1 MMAVSTIVMNNSQ
14 EHVKSK
20 STYFLHFFQL
30 EKLWGMIHISL
41 NDPNNTLV
49 DNKVQ
54 GRLFTM
60 NVKKCLKRQLLV
72 VSNFERSPE
81 LLLEIKKNCYLS
93 FYYNC
98 FK

>member
-1 MMAVSTIVMNNSQ
+1 MTL
-14 EHVKSK
+14 
-20 STYFLHFFQL
+20 T
-30 EKLWGMIHISL
+30 
-41 NDPNNTLV
+41 TLV
-49 DNKVQ
+49 DNIVQ

-81 LLLEIKKNCYLS
+81 LLLEINKIAICLFITTNELLKLLISTNKVIS
-93 FYYNC
+93 VGWFRPISKFI

>member
-1 MMAVSTIVMNNSQ
+1 MTLS
-14 EHVKSK
+14 
-20 STYFLHFFQL
+20 
-30 EKLWGMIHISL
+30 
-41 NDPNNTLV
+41 TLV

-81 LLLEIKKNCYLS
+81 LLLEIKKIAIFLFITTNELLKLLIS
-93 FYYNC
+93 TNKVISVGWFRPIAKFI

>member
-1 MMAVSTIVMNNSQ
+1 MTL
-14 EHVKSK
+14 
-20 STYFLHFFQL
+20 T
-30 EKLWGMIHISL
+30 
-41 NDPNNTLV
+41 TLV

-81 LLLEIKKNCYLS
+81 LLLEIKKKLLFVFLFQQMNYKNYLYPRIRS
-93 FYYNC
+93 FRLDGSDRFRNLSLND
-98 FK
+98 KNI

>member
-1 MMAVSTIVMNNSQ
+1 MTL
-14 EHVKSK
+14 
-20 STYFLHFFQL
+20 T
-30 EKLWGMIHISL
+30 
-41 NDPNNTLV
+41 TLV
-49 DNKVQ
+49 DNKIQ

-81 LLLEIKKNCYLS
+81 LLLEIEKKFAICLFITTVTNELLKLLKS
-93 FYYNC
+93 TNKVISVGWLRPISKFI

>member
-1 MMAVSTIVMNNSQ
+1 
-14 EHVKSK
+14 
-20 STYFLHFFQL
+20 
-30 EKLWGMIHISL
+30 MIHISL

-81 LLLEIKKNCYLS
+81 LLLEIEKKIAICLFITTVTNELLKLLKS
-93 FYYNC
+93 TNKVISVGWFRPISKFI

>member
-1 MMAVSTIVMNNSQ
+1 
-14 EHVKSK
+14 
-20 STYFLHFFQL
+20 
-30 EKLWGMIHISL
+30 MIHISL

-81 LLLEIKKNCYLS
+81 LLLEIEKKFAICLFITTVTNELLKLLIS
-93 FYYNC
+93 TNKVISVGWFRPISKFI

>member
-1 MMAVSTIVMNNSQ
+1 MTL
-14 EHVKSK
+14 
-20 STYFLHFFQL
+20 T
-30 EKLWGMIHISL
+30 
-41 NDPNNTLV
+41 TLV
-49 DNKVQ
+49 DNKIQ

-81 LLLEIKKNCYLS
+81 LLLEIEKKFVICLFITTVTNELLKLLIS
-93 FYYNC
+93 TNKVISVGWFRPISKFI

>member
-1 MMAVSTIVMNNSQ
+1 
-14 EHVKSK
+14 
-20 STYFLHFFQL
+20 
-30 EKLWGMIHISL
+30 MIHISL
-41 NDPNNTLV
+41 NDPNDTLV

-81 LLLEIKKNCYLS
+81 LLLEIKKNC
-93 FYYNC
+93 
-98 FK
+98 

>member
-1 MMAVSTIVMNNSQ
+1 
-14 EHVKSK
+14 
-20 STYFLHFFQL
+20 
-30 EKLWGMIHISL
+30 MIHISL

-81 LLLEIKKNCYLS
+81 LLHEIETNIAICLFITTVS
-93 FYYNC
+93 NE
-98 FK
+98 

>member
-1 MMAVSTIVMNNSQ
+1 MTL
-14 EHVKSK
+14 
-20 STYFLHFFQL
+20 T
-30 EKLWGMIHISL
+30 
-41 NDPNNTLV
+41 TLV
-49 DNKVQ
+49 DNKIQ

-81 LLLEIKKNCYLS
+81 LLLEIKKIANCLFITTNELLKLLIS
-93 FYYNC
+93 TNKVISVGWFRPISKFI

>member
-1 MMAVSTIVMNNSQ
+1 MTL
-14 EHVKSK
+14 
-20 STYFLHFFQL
+20 T
-30 EKLWGMIHISL
+30 
-41 NDPNNTLV
+41 TLV

-54 GRLFTM
+54 GSLFTM

-81 LLLEIKKNCYLS
+81 LLLEIEKKIAVCLFITTHELLKLLISTNKVIS
-93 FYYNC
+93 VGWFRPISKFI

>member
-1 MMAVSTIVMNNSQ
+1 MTL
-14 EHVKSK
+14 
-20 STYFLHFFQL
+20 T
-30 EKLWGMIHISL
+30 
-41 NDPNNTLV
+41 TLV

-54 GRLFTM
+54 GSLFTM

-81 LLLEIKKNCYLS
+81 LLLEIKKIAICLFNTTNEFLKLLIS
-93 FYYNC
+93 TNKVISVGWFRPISKFI

>member
-1 MMAVSTIVMNNSQ
+1 
-14 EHVKSK
+14 
-20 STYFLHFFQL
+20 
-30 EKLWGMIHISL
+30 MIHISL

-72 VSNFERSPE
+72 VSNFEGSPE
-81 LLLEIKKNCYLS
+81 LLLEIEKKLLIVFLLQLLQMNY
-93 FYYNC
+93 
-98 FK
+98 

>member
-1 MMAVSTIVMNNSQ
+1 MTL
-14 EHVKSK
+14 
-20 STYFLHFFQL
+20 T
-30 EKLWGMIHISL
+30 
-41 NDPNNTLV
+41 TLV
-49 DNKVQ
+49 DNKIQ

-81 LLLEIKKNCYLS
+81 LLLEIEKKFAICLFITTVTNELLKLLIS
-93 FYYNC
+93 TNKVISVGWFRPISKFI